1 MRPCW
6 FGSASGSHEF
16 AASKEIEDRDEL
28 EDEKI
33 LLSGSADFLS
43 WQRLGVGGKDSYLV
57 SLATACPSV
66 LLLMISVNKM
76 IKE

>member
-1 MRPCW
+1 MRKSYFP
-6 FGSASGSHEF
+6 GH
-16 AASKEIEDRDEL
+16 
-28 EDEKI
+28 
-33 LLSGSADFLS
+33 SADFLS
-43 WQRLGVGGKDSYLV
+43 WQRLGVGGKDSYLI